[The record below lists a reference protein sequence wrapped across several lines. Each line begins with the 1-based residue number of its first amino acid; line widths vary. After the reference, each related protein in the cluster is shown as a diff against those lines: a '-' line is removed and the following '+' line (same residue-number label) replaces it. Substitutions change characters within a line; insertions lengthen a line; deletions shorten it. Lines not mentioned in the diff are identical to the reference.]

1 MKNNIK
7 GKTIFNWAKELFPLN
22 RSLTGNG
29 NMQTLN
35 FLKSKLNNFKILK
48 FQSGKKV
55 YDWKIP
61 KVWEVKSAMLLD
73 DSGKKILDFK
83 DNNLHL
89 VGYSKS
95 FKKIINFKILKK
107 HLHYIKN
114 LPDAI
119 PYVTSYYKEYWG
131 FCLSF
136 RQFKQLKKNINY
148 LVNIKTTF
156 KKGNLIMGELKIP
169 GNSKKEILLSTNIC
183 HPSMGNNETSGIVVT
198 LAIAMYLQS
207 LKKRNYSYRIL
218 FLPETIGSI
227 SYISKNLSHLK
238 KNVIGGLNIVC
249 VGDNN
254 KFSFLPSKK
263 GNSVFEK
270 MILNSLK
277 KTRKK
282 FKQYSFLNRGS
293 DERQYCSAGVDL
305 PICSVM
311 RSKYGAYKEYHTSFD
326 DLNFI
331 SPKGLV
337 TSFEFIKKIL
347 NNFEKKEFY
356 VSTLLC
362 EPFLSKYG
370 LYHSL
375 SSKLNYERSFLIRN
389 ILTYCD
395 GNNDLE
401 FLSKTLKIGAKKL
414 RKIIKKLERL
424 KLLKKL

>member
-7 GKTIFNWAKELFPLN
+7 GKTIYNWAKELFPLN

-48 FQSGKKV
+48 FQSGRKV

-61 KVWEVKSAMLLD
+61 KVWEVKSAKLLD

-95 FKKIINFKILKK
+95 FKKMINFKLLKK
-107 HLHYIKN
+107 HLHYLKN
-114 LPDAI
+114 LPDAV

-227 SYISKNLSHLK
+227 AYISKNLSHLQ

-254 KFSFLPSKK
+254 KFSFLPKK
-263 GNSVFEK
+263 EITFENDFK
-270 MILNSLK
+270 FLK
-277 KTRKK
+277 NRKK
-282 FKQYSFLNRGS
+282 N
-293 DERQYCSAGVDL
+293 
-305 PICSVM
+305 
-311 RSKYGAYKEYHTSFD
+311 
-326 DLNFI
+326 
-331 SPKGLV
+331 
-337 TSFEFIKKIL
+337 L
-347 NNFEKKEFY
+347 NN
-356 VSTLLC
+356 
-362 EPFLSKYG
+362 
-370 LYHSL
+370 
-375 SSKLNYERSFLIRN
+375 
-389 ILTYCD
+389 IL
-395 GNNDLE
+395 
-401 FLSKTLKIGAKKL
+401 F
-414 RKIIKKLERL
+414 
-424 KLLKKL
+424 